1 MTALPREPYCR
12 YERGRWPEI
21 CFHTI
26 YAPPLGPRATVL
38 DLGASSAGFSRAL
51 ARLYGCTCH
60 AVEALPRNL
69 ALIAE
74 TPLIRRHLFAIGATD
89 GPVELHSVAGEFSS
103 GALSLAPGQT
113 AVETVRVPGSTL
125 AGMMARL
132 GLARVDVLK
141 VDIEGA
147 EYAMF
152 DAADDATLKRCAQ
165 ISVEF
170 HDFMDPRQEPAVRR
184 IVARLR
190 QLGFWPI
197 KFTGRHH
204 GDVLFLDPAR
214 AGISRAEYEYAR
226 LFLRYVR
233 GGRRIAARTLRL

>member
-1 MTALPREPYCR
+1 MTDTECR

-26 YAPPLGPRATVL
+26 YARPLGPRATVL
-38 DLGASSAGFSRAL
+38 DLGASSAAFSRHL
-51 ARLYGCTCH
+51 ARLYGCACH
-60 AVEALPRNL
+60 AVEALPQNF

-74 TPLIRRHLFAIGATD
+74 TPMVHRHLFAVGATD

-103 GALSLAPGQT
+103 GALDLAPGQT
-113 AVETVRVPGSTL
+113 ATETVRVPGTTL
-125 AGMMARL
+125 AGMLARL
-132 GLARVDVLK
+132 GLAQVDLLK

-152 DAADDATLKRCAQ
+152 DAADDATLGRCAQ
-165 ISVEF
+165 ITVEF
-170 HDFMDPRQEPAVRR
+170 HDFMDPNQTPAVRR
-184 IVARLR
+184 VIERLDR
-190 QLGFWPI
+190 LGFWPI

-214 AGISRAEYEYAR
+214 TGISRAEYEYAR
-226 LFLRYVR
+226 RVLRYAR
-233 GGRRIAARTLRL
+233 AGRRIAARTLRL

>member
-1 MTALPREPYCR
+1 MNSPDDTYCR
-12 YERGRWPEI
+12 YDRGRWPEI

-26 YAPPLGPRATVL
+26 YARPLGPHATVL
-38 DLGASSAGFSRAL
+38 DLGASSAGFSRQL

-60 AVEALPRNL
+60 AVEALPKNL

-74 TPLIRRHLFAIGATD
+74 TPLIHRHLFAIGATD
-89 GPVELHSVAGEFSS
+89 GPVELHSVAGEFPS

-113 AVETVRVPGSTL
+113 SMETVRVPGSTL
-125 AGMMARL
+125 AELMARL
-132 GLARVDVLK
+132 GLSRVDLLK

-152 DAADDATLKRCAQ
+152 DAADDATLRRCAQ
-165 ISVEF
+165 IAVEF
-170 HDFMDPRQEPAVRR
+170 HDFMDPSQEPAVRR
-184 IVARLR
+184 IIARLR

-204 GDVLFLDPAR
+204 GDVLFLDPVR
-214 AGISRAEYEYAR
+214 TGISRAEYEYAR
-226 LFLRYVR
+226 LFLRYAR
-233 GGRRIAARTLRL
+233 AGRRIAARTLRF